1 MKFGLVFIK
10 YWDGLLATIENRND
24 WIRKVGI
31 HENLGVAPMKDK
43 IEGIKKK
50 KWLSWL
56 SFAIFVDIHD
66 VVKIVFS

>member
-43 IEGIKKK
+43 IEEIKKK
-50 KWLSWL
+50 VTVLTEFCHFCRYSWCG
-56 SFAIFVDIHD
+56 
-66 VVKIVFS
+66 